1 MAKVNFIPFEI
12 NTGIENMRIDE
23 DILNQAITSNCSI
36 PTFRLYGW
44 KPACISLGRNQRK
57 DFLDEEL
64 LTSMNIDVV
73 TRLTGGRALL
83 HGKEITYSFVCHQ
96 DFLSNGGSVTES
108 YKEISQILVSI
119 FDKMGIILNLGGEN
133 VHTRHDYCMLVSTG
147 ADLNFEGKKLVG
159 SAQVRKK
166 GYILQHG
173 SILYDYDKN
182 LLEQVFKEPVSIDKI
197 TTIKEVFGCS
207 QCEFLEKFNEIFPS
221 VFQRLF

>member
-83 HGKEITYSFVCHQ
+83 HDKEITYSFVCHQ
-96 DFLSNGGSVTES
+96 DFLRNGGSVTES

-147 ADLNFEGKKLVG
+147 AYLNFEGKKLVG